1 MQWRTLKEDLRL
13 LPKVARVGRALARKH
28 ATVGT
33 LVRDQAQAIPDRVL
47 LRFESESVTYAAF
60 NAGVN
65 AFAAVFRQAG
75 VGREPVALM
84 MENSPTLLMAQA
96 AAAKIGAIAALINTH
111 ISGAQLTHALRA
123 STARHVFTDATCLPR
138 AVAPPESASLTIWGQ
153 GDPAQLPPHVEPLDA
168 ALAAA
173 PRNEP
178 ATPVVHGNDPF
189 LYLFTSGTTGYAKPA
204 LIRHSRFTTAS
215 AALGSL
221 LRVEPED
228 VIYAPLPLYH
238 GQNNF
243 LGFGMATWSGA
254 TLASRRRFS
263 PEACLGDV
271 RHHQAT
277 VLVYLGELCRYVLRQ
292 TPRPDDREHRLRLA
306 VGAGLRPD
314 IWEGFRQ
321 RFALPWIVEMYGLTE
336 GNVNLIN
343 HSGRVGSVG
352 RAQPFLHSDVRL
364 ARCDPESGELARD
377 EHGFVVPCADGEAGE
392 LLSRM
397 TWRSLIAFESPPA
410 HKTPP
415 ARIAHDAFRRGDR
428 WFRTGDL
435 LRRDQDGY
443 FYFVDRIGDSF
454 RTQGIVVFTQEVA
467 EVLNGAPGVTETNVF
482 AVDIGDGPARVGMA
496 AVVLERGAAFD
507 PRAFYRTARSLP
519 AAAQPVFMRVT
530 PVMDVSGVLKQ
541 RKTELQR
548 QGYDPTRIT
557 DPLYV
562 RDDAAETYVPLT
574 AAILA
579 QIQRGKW
586 VVSTAPAAR

>member
-1 MQWRTLKEDLRL
+1 M
-13 LPKVARVGRALARKH
+13 
-28 ATVGT
+28 
-33 LVRDQAQAIPDRVL
+33 
-47 LRFESESVTYAAF
+47 
-60 NAGVN
+60 
-65 AFAAVFRQAG
+65 
-75 VGREPVALM
+75 
-84 MENSPTLLMAQA
+84 
-96 AAAKIGAIAALINTH
+96 
-111 ISGAQLTHALRA
+111 
-123 STARHVFTDATCLPR
+123 
-138 AVAPPESASLTIWGQ
+138 
-153 GDPAQLPPHVEPLDA
+153 
-168 ALAAA
+168 
-173 PRNEP
+173 
-178 ATPVVHGNDPF
+178 
-189 LYLFTSGTTGYAKPA
+189 
-204 LIRHSRFTTAS
+204 
-215 AALGSL
+215 
-221 LRVEPED
+221 
-228 VIYAPLPLYH
+228 
-238 GQNNF
+238 
-243 LGFGMATWSGA
+243 
-254 TLASRRRFS
+254 
-263 PEACLGDV
+263 
-271 RHHQAT
+271 
-277 VLVYLGELCRYVLRQ
+277 
-292 TPRPDDREHRLRLA
+292 
-306 VGAGLRPD
+306 
-314 IWEGFRQ
+314 
-321 RFALPWIVEMYGLTE
+321 
-336 GNVNLIN
+336 
-343 HSGRVGSVG
+343 G